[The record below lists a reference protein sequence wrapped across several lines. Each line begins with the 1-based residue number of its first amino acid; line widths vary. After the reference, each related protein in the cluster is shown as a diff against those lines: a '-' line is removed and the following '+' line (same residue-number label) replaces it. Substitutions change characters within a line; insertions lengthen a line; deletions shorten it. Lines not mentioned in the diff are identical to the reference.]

1 MLMTILRWW
10 WTIFHIE
17 KLTNIIT
24 TNITVTIECVKYKII
39 FSVILGRVRQWDD
52 IYFSDDVQWI
62 INSKKT
68 NCSWK
73 YWSIKGL
80 ASGTS
85 KESVSN
91 KSRKS
96 NARSY
101 IRLEKLTF
109 GFYMICHSAHMISV
123 ELDLVIFRLKTLAL
137 IGSCSTLN
145 LSKTYILRNDI
156 DSSEHMVCKC
166 SSPTEKR
173 KWSERGYWRIHWW

>member
-1 MLMTILRWW
+1 MLHRCWWRILATVYVNDNSEMTMNDFLHWK
-10 WTIFHIE
+10 THQHDYYA
-17 KLTNIIT
+17 

-62 INSKKT
+62 VNSKKT

-96 NARSY
+96 NARTY

-109 GFYMICHSAHMISV
+109 GFYMICHTSHMISV
-123 ELDLVIFRLKTLAL
+123 ELDLVIFRLKTLKSWL
-137 IGSCSTLN
+137 
-145 LSKTYILRNDI
+145 
-156 DSSEHMVCKC
+156 
-166 SSPTEKR
+166 
-173 KWSERGYWRIHWW
+173 